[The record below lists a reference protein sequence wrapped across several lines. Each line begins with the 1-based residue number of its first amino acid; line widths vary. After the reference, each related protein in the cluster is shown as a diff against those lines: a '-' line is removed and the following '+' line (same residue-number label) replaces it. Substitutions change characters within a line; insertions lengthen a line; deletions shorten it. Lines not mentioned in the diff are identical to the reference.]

1 MIGWIDISETN
12 YILLDAMQTLRLF
25 CDVAGHRSFSEAA
38 KKHGITQSATS
49 QRVGQLEK
57 RLGVTLLDRSV
68 RPLTLTAAGELFLRE
83 VREIISRYDR
93 LEQRVSA
100 MGLEPTGEVS
110 VAAIYS
116 VGIDLLNEAKEAFE
130 ATYPAVRVQVEYA
143 HHERIYEAVREGRS
157 DLGMLSYPGHHRDL
171 TVVPLRDEQMALVC
185 RVDHPLAGRAR
196 IEASELAGLPMDA
209 FEPKLPVARHMRRY
223 FKEQGVSPRIV
234 NVFDNVDTIKSAVAV
249 TDHVSILPR
258 RTVLRE
264 VAAGTLA
271 AIDLYPSL
279 ARPMGIICRRHNGSG
294 TLSRAAHALIDFLL
308 EHTGP
313 NGDMVGTT
321 TAAPPPRAVL
331 AHENVGDS
339 R

>member
-1 MIGWIDISETN
+1 
-12 YILLDAMQTLRLF
+12 MQSLRLF

-38 KKHGITQSATS
+38 KKHGITQSAAS

-68 RPLTLTAAGELFLRE
+68 RPLALTAAGELYLRE
-83 VREIISRYDR
+83 VRELLARYDR
-93 LEQRVSA
+93 LAQRVSA
-100 MGLEPTGEVS
+100 MGLEPSGEVS

-116 VGIDLLNEAKEAFE
+116 AGIDLLSEVKEGFEAK
-130 ATYPAVRVQVEYA
+130 YPGVRVQVEYA
-143 HHERIYEAVREGRS
+143 HHEWIYRAVREGRS
-157 DLGMLSYPGHHRDL
+157 DLGILSYPAQHRDL
-171 TVVPLRDEQMALVC
+171 TVVPLRDEQMVVVC
-185 RVDHPLAGRAR
+185 RGGHA
-196 IEASELAGLPMDA
+196 LAGLGRVEAGQLTGLAMDA

-223 FKEQGVSPRIV
+223 FKEHGVSPRIV

-264 VAAGTLA
+264 VAAGSLA
-271 AIDLYPSL
+271 AIELRPAL
-279 ARPMGIICRRHNGSG
+279 ARPMGIICRRGNGG
-294 TLSRAAHALIDFLL
+294 GALSRAARALIDFLL

-313 NGDMVGTT
+313 DGDMVGASVAAATREGAPVDTT
-321 TAAPPPRAVL
+321 VET
-331 AHENVGDS
+331 VGEA